1 MQWRLSQ
8 CLVSGFSEK
17 RVSHPHHEAGD
28 VRLEDPPSALHPCG
42 VAAEG
47 LHQRHA
53 RAEQQAQQRRR
64 RLRPRQTL
72 PAGGPAGKRIAN
84 GAAAPPQR
92 PVSLCGAEF
101 RCFSIWI
108 AVIAEADSW
117 PHPACARAAFRR
129 RCVHKQIIAYWF
141 NALMHQGL
149 ST

>member
-1 MQWRLSQ
+1 M
-8 CLVSGFSEK
+8 
-17 RVSHPHHEAGD
+17 
-28 VRLEDPPSALHPCG
+28 RLEDPPSALHPCG

-47 LHQRHA
+47 LHQWHA

-117 PHPACARAAFRR
+117 PHRVRAFRR
-129 RCVHKQIIAYWF
+129 RRVHKQIIAYCF